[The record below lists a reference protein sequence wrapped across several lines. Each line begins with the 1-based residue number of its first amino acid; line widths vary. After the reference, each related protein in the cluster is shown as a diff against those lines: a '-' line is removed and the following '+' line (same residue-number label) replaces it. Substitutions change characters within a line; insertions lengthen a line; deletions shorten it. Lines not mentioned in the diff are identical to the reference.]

1 VATQSGFL
9 DQQSCSLSKFGRDS
23 GENFL
28 DRNSGRDLPQ
38 AVPIFGRV
46 VGCGRLMAAAPPL
59 TDLLILCING
69 AFEVILLSSPLQSST
84 VLDHVLRT
92 SGLS

>member
-1 VATQSGFL
+1 MTLERISWTGIPVETCRKL
-9 DQQSCSLSKFGRDS
+9 YRVLK
-23 GENFL
+23 N
-28 DRNSGRDLPQ
+28 
-38 AVPIFGRV
+38 GRV

-69 AFEVILLSSPLQSST
+69 AFEVILPSSPLQPST

-92 SGLS
+92 SGHS